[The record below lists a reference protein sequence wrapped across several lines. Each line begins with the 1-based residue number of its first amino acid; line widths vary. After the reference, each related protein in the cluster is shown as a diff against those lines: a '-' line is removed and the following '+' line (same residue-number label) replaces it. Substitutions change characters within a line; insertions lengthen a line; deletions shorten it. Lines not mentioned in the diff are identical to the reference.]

1 MVHDCSTKQVMFYL
15 GVFISSMINQKV
27 MDETSLNFLKIWAR
41 KRLDFGGNPDPGLC
55 FKLLN
60 SSWKSHYFG
69 WCIAVGKTTTG
80 NPNAGLYLTCMFI
93 ISGGSL
99 SDSCLVQIIG
109 CFVFLEN
116 FLGKISK
123 AVFDAVLRVGRY
135 GPVSYTVTSLA
146 DLKPYLHFILTTAIL
161 VPHKETVLL
170 PPNVFSAL
178 KISHTCV
185 CGRAPD
191 TLGELTALPRLPT
204 WLGEWEGR
212 DGSGMGEGR
221 ERKGQGNRSIPVSHT
236 SFPNFEAWFDGL

>member
-1 MVHDCSTKQVMFYL
+1 
-15 GVFISSMINQKV
+15 
-27 MDETSLNFLKIWAR
+27 
-41 KRLDFGGNPDPGLC
+41 
-55 FKLLN
+55 
-60 SSWKSHYFG
+60 
-69 WCIAVGKTTTG
+69 VGKTTTG

-191 TLGELTALPRLPT
+191 PLGSLQHFPDSLPGWGSER
-204 WLGEWEGR
+204 GGMEAEWGR
-212 DGSGMGEGR
+212 GGR
-221 ERKGQGNRSIPVSHT
+221 GKGRGIGLYRSHT
-236 SFPNFEAWFDGL
+236 SFPNFEA